1 MSPFATLFYAALCQ
15 ATGGRTT
22 VSANPREIAD
32 AVHIPTDRYRGVL
45 EELRI
50 FELIMYS
57 LTGGEMVALSPSGS
71 QHCRG
76 TPTPPK
82 SDA

>member
-22 VSANPREIAD
+22 VSANPREIAH

-71 QHCRG
+71 QHCRSKSA
-76 TPTPPK
+76 PE